1 MSFKSFLAVWLT
13 LALVSEPAVS
23 ATPVLGQVIVKGQAK
38 VNGLVTSS
46 GTTVFSG
53 DQVSTETNS
62 VAELVLNGGN
72 KVLLSQSSA
81 MTLSHD
87 SGQVIVKL
95 KQGALAVLSKNNS
108 SPIIEGNGVLIK
120 PAADTTVVLEVAVS
134 ANSLRV
140 LARRGSAMVVAS
152 DESIEVTEG
161 KELNATTAPA
171 SAQRPATPTGV
182 SRLAKWAI
190 ISVTAAAVTGL
201 GIAVILAARP
211 NPADC
216 SVGSPAG
223 TITCP

>member
-1 MSFKSFLAVWLT
+1 MSLKSLLAVLLT
-13 LALVSEPAVS
+13 IALVGEPAVS
-23 ATPVLGQVIVKGQAK
+23 ATPMLGQVIVKGLAK

-46 GTTVFSG
+46 GTTVFPG
-53 DQVSTETNS
+53 DRVTTETNS

-72 KVLLSQSSA
+72 KVLLPQSTA
-81 MTLSHD
+81 VTLSQD
-87 SGQVIVKL
+87 ASQVIVNL
-95 KQGALAVLSKNNS
+95 KQGALALLSKNNS
-108 SPIIEGNGVLIK
+108 SPIIEANGVLIK
-120 PAADTTVVLEVAVS
+120 PAADTAVVLEVAVRG
-134 ANSLRV
+134 NSLRV
-140 LARRGSAMVVAS
+140 LARRGSAIVVAS

-161 KELNATTAPA
+161 KELDATTAPA
-171 SAQRPATPTGV
+171 SAQRPAAPAGV

-201 GIAVILAARP
+201 GLAVIVATRP